1 MAYTMVA
8 VAVVVLR
15 YQSPDKNANYDY
27 IAMSPNKKLLED
39 TTDDQDSD
47 EEIVYCSDNNPIL
60 PTNDPPLP
68 DKKSYGFWKLLFC
81 PWKSDQADQISSSV
95 ASLLTFIA
103 NFTSFILALIL
114 SHSKQHHNIMS
125 ISIILF
131 SIIIFCTFW
140 TYLLPTDNQKLAFK
154 VPFVPWLPNLSIFIN
169 LYLMLKLST
178 ATWVRFSV
186 WMTIGGA
193 IYIFY
198 GISNSSEEKKNIF

>member
-1 MAYTMVA
+1 
-8 VAVVVLR
+8 
-15 YQSPDKNANYDY
+15 
-27 IAMSPNKKLLED
+27 
-39 TTDDQDSD
+39 
-47 EEIVYCSDNNPIL
+47 
-60 PTNDPPLP
+60 
-68 DKKSYGFWKLLFC
+68 
-81 PWKSDQADQISSSV
+81 
-95 ASLLTFIA
+95 
-103 NFTSFILALIL
+103 
-114 SHSKQHHNIMS
+114 MS

-154 VPFVPWLPNLSIFIN
+154 VPCVPWLPNLSIFIN

-198 GISNSSEEKKNIF
+198 GISNSSEGKKNKF